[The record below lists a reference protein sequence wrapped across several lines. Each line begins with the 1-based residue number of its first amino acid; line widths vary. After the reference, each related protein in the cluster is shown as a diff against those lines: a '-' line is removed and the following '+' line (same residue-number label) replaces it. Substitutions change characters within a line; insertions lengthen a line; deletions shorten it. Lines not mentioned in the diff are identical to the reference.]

1 MSLKSTWIQ
10 DTNFNWVFV
19 RISSAK
25 FSKLLTG
32 LLQKDLP
39 DRPRFMLSFAL
50 LLLLLLLLLLFELLL
65 MLLRMLTMVL
75 RVIREKA
82 AKDEME
88 KQSWPNSRLAVTT
101 SSSIWNICE
110 TLRTVGWC
118 LLSTVYLSLG
128 LLCLYLSPSVQSQ
141 RHIFHPKCSIYSCAH
156 TRGYNVPTGA

>member
-1 MSLKSTWIQ
+1 MSDFRIGFSDLKSTWIQ
-10 DTNFNWVFV
+10 VTNFNWVFV

-82 AKDEME
+82 VKDEIE
-88 KQSWPNSRLAVTT
+88 KQSWPNSRLEVRLSETT
-101 SSSIWNICE
+101 SSSIW
-110 TLRTVGWC
+110 
-118 LLSTVYLSLG
+118 LLVDNAGVDIRQGGYLG
-128 LLCLYLSPSVQSQ
+128 LLFPYLVSV
-141 RHIFHPKCSIYSCAH
+141 
-156 TRGYNVPTGA
+156 VW